1 MTDEEGG
8 SPFLKVVGWATMLLV
23 GICSVA
29 QSHIQGRGG
38 SHMKYRTCV
47 GIDTHSTKNEV
58 CALDTETGELRRA
71 TLGSRAP
78 ELVAWLGAQGLDA
91 SSAMCVYE
99 AGPTGFGLA
108 RALEGAGWRCTV
120 AATSKLPQR
129 IDAMKTDRI
138 DAEWLARCLAAGAAR
153 PVRVPSAAEES
164 LAHLSRLRA
173 QAARE
178 KRAARQR
185 VSSFLLLTGERY
197 TLTKSPWT
205 KTFRRWA
212 ESHEFAD
219 PADTYVFRDLFREA
233 EHQAARVAECE
244 AEIGRIVDA
253 DPALSERV
261 ARLMCL
267 PRVGRV
273 TAFSLACEVYDF
285 SRFGSG
291 RAFACWLGLTP
302 SERSTGKRRS
312 RGAITR
318 RGNSELRRLLVE
330 AASAYS
336 ASSAPASVDA
346 SGVPEAVAEKARR
359 CCARL
364 RARRLRLGARGV
376 QPNKAKVAVA
386 RELAEWVWHIM
397 VM

>member
-1 MTDEEGG
+1 
-8 SPFLKVVGWATMLLV
+8 
-23 GICSVA
+23 
-29 QSHIQGRGG
+29 
-38 SHMKYRTCV
+38 MKYRTCV

-58 CALDTETGELRRA
+58 CALDTDSGELRRA
-71 TLGSRAP
+71 TLGPRP
-78 ELVAWLGAQGLDA
+78 LELVAWLRSQGLDRG
-91 SSAMCVYE
+91 SAMCVYE

-108 RALEGAGWRCTV
+108 RALGRAGWGCTV
-120 AATSKLPQR
+120 AATSKLPR
-129 IDAMKTDRI
+129 RVDAMKTDRI
-138 DAEWLARCLAAGAAR
+138 DAEWLARCLAAGSVRA
-153 PVRVPSAAEES
+153 VRVPTAEEES
-164 LAHLSRLRA
+164 LAHLSRHRA
-173 QAARE
+173 ACARE

-197 TLTKSPWT
+197 TLTKSLWT

-244 AEIGRIVDA
+244 AEIARIVGA

-261 ARLMCL
+261 ARLTCL

-273 TAFSLACEVYDF
+273 TAFSLVCEVYDF
-285 SRFGSG
+285 GRFPSG

-302 SERSTGKRRS
+302 SERSTGARRS
-312 RGAITR
+312 RGAITK
-318 RGNSELRRLLVE
+318 RGNPELRRLLVE
-330 AASAYS
+330 ASSAYS
-336 ASSAPASVDA
+336 ASSAPAAVRA
-346 SGVPEAVAEKARR
+346 EGVGEAVAEKARR
-359 CCARL
+359 CAARL
-364 RARRLRLGARGV
+364 RARRLRLRARGV
-376 QPNKAKVAVA
+376 QANKAKVAVA